1 MIEMILAGGIAVG
14 TVLLLPSFG
23 ELVTERAGITNL
35 SVEGSMLAGA
45 LTAFIVA
52 KTTGN
57 YAFGF
62 LAGALAGMLVA
73 VVFGSAVVFARA
85 NQLATGLI
93 CWFLSLGITSV
104 IGNSYNGQAIH
115 QLRQIDIP
123 GLSSIPF
130 FGNIFFQHDVV
141 VYFGYVA
148 IAATA
153 WLLYKT
159 KAGLIIRG
167 TGERRA
173 VVDVAGHRSSLVQ
186 FAAVLAGGLLSGVGG
201 AYLSIGQVGNWAS
214 DMTNGYGFI
223 VVAIV
228 AFSGWRVSL
237 TALGSYLFGMS
248 ISAASVLQAQGI
260 AVNQYL
266 LDSLPYIITLV
277 ALILASRTNSRQPE
291 GLADSLSM

>member
-1 MIEMILAGGIAVG
+1 MIEVILTGGIAVG
-14 TVLLLPSFG
+14 TVLLLPSLG
-23 ELVTERAGITNL
+23 ELITERAGITNL
-35 SVEGSMLAGA
+35 STEGSMLAGA
-45 LTAFIVA
+45 LTAFVTVE
-52 KTTGN
+52 TTGN
-57 YAFGF
+57 YVYGF
-62 LAGALAGMLVA
+62 LTGALAGMLVA
-73 VVFGSAVVFARA
+73 VVFGSAVVFAHA

-93 CWFLSLGITSV
+93 CWFLALGITSV
-104 IGNSYNGQAIH
+104 IGNPYNGQAIY
-115 QLRQIDIP
+115 QLSQIDIP
-123 GLSSIPF
+123 ILSSIPCLGSMLF
-130 FGNIFFQHDVV
+130 RHDAI
-141 VYFGYVA
+141 VYLGYIA
-148 IAATA
+148 IAVTA
-153 WLLYKT
+153 WFLYKT
-159 KAGLIIRG
+159 KAGLIVRS
-167 TGERRA
+167 TGERRT
-173 VVDVAGHRSSLVQ
+173 VVDVAGHRSSIVQLV
-186 FAAVLAGGLLSGVGG
+186 AVLVGGLLSGMGG
-201 AYLSIGQVGNWAS
+201 AYLSIGQVGNWTS